1 MSAFVQDI
9 ERFRGT
15 GEKNR
20 QGKTLEEFISV
31 YDAKKYDC
39 PSNTVDMI
47 VLRSDGPYR
56 DAAQPLRVLM
66 VKRGNHP
73 SIGWWALPGGFVNLK
88 EDLDHAAR
96 RELEEETGVQGLP
109 MVQLRTWGAWD
120 RDPRWRVITTAYL
133 ALVEGDL
140 PVMAG
145 DDAADAAWFD
155 AELKEVYEE
164 AETMSGKTVTRFE
177 LKLIPEGQPVA
188 PDAQNTPVEPN
199 AADAQAPPDTT
210 SVPDVPV
217 ASFLRIRTR
226 RGPLTDTRYELL
238 SSDGI
243 AVDHGLILADAIL
256 YLEDTIRH
264 QE

>member
-1 MSAFVQDI
+1 MGAFVQDI
-9 ERFRGT
+9 DRFRGT

-56 DAAQPLRVLM
+56 DAAQSLRVLM
-66 VKRGNHP
+66 IKRSNHP
-73 SIGWWALPGGFVNLK
+73 SIGWWALPGGFVDIR

-96 RELEEETGVQGLP
+96 RELEEETGVRDLP

-133 ALVEGDL
+133 ALVEGEL
-140 PVMAG
+140 PVRAG
-145 DDAADAAWFD
+145 DDAADAAWFEV
-155 AELKEVYEE
+155 ELEEVYEE
-164 AETMSGKTVTRFE
+164 TDTLSGNAVTRFE
-177 LKLIPEGQPVA
+177 LKLTSAGQPDA
-188 PDAQNTPVEPN
+188 PDAPCVLT
-199 AADAQAPPDTT
+199 
-210 SVPDVPV
+210 
-217 ASFLRIRTR
+217 ASFLRVRTR

-243 AVDHGLILADAIL
+243 AVDHGLILADAVL
-256 YLEDTIRH
+256 YLKDAIRH

>member
-1 MSAFVQDI
+1 MGAFVQDI
-9 ERFRGT
+9 DRFRGT

-56 DAAQPLRVLM
+56 DGAQSLRVLM
-66 VKRGNHP
+66 IKRSNHP
-73 SIGWWALPGGFVNLK
+73 SIGWWALPGGFVDIR

-96 RELEEETGVQGLP
+96 RELEEETGVQDLP

-133 ALVEGDL
+133 ALVEGEL
-140 PVMAG
+140 PVRAG
-145 DDAADAAWFD
+145 DDAADAAWFEV
-155 AELKEVYEE
+155 ELEEVYEE
-164 AETMSGKTVTRFE
+164 TDTLSGNAVTRFE
-177 LKLIPEGQPVA
+177 LKLTSAGQPDA
-188 PDAQNTPVEPN
+188 PCVLT
-199 AADAQAPPDTT
+199 
-210 SVPDVPV
+210 

-243 AVDHGLILADAIL
+243 AVDHGLILADAVL
-256 YLEDTIRH
+256 YLKDAIRH

>member
-1 MSAFVQDI
+1 MGAFVQDI

-15 GEKNR
+15 GERNR

-39 PSNTVDMI
+39 PSNTVDMV

-56 DAAQPLRVLM
+56 DVSQSLRVLM
-66 VKRGNHP
+66 IKRGNHP
-73 SIGWWALPGGFVNLK
+73 SIGWWALPGGFVDIR

-140 PVMAG
+140 PVRAG

-155 AELKEVYEE
+155 VELEEVYEE
-164 AETMSGKTVTRFE
+164 TDTLSGNAVTRFE
-177 LKLIPEGQPVA
+177 LKLAPAGQPDA
-188 PDAQNTPVEPN
+188 PDTPGVL
-199 AADAQAPPDTT
+199 T
-210 SVPDVPV
+210 
-217 ASFLRIRTR
+217 ASFLRIRTGR
-226 RGPLTDTRYELL
+226 RPLTDARYELL

-243 AVDHGLILADAIL
+243 AVDHSLILADAVL
-256 YLEDTIRH
+256 YLKDAIRH
-264 QE
+264 Q